1 MILNNI
7 VLRRVLLFVL
17 IISFLTPSFFASA
30 QVKNKSAAY
39 RNGVVVCAY
48 PDAAKAG
55 LNVLKKGG
63 NAVDA
68 AVAVQFALAVTHPQ
82 AGNIG
87 GGGFMVYRP
96 YKGEANTLDFREM
109 APAKAS
115 ADMYL
120 DAAGNVIPDKSLYTH
135 QASGIPGSVD
145 GMVKAHQK
153 YGKLKWALLVQPAI
167 DLALKGFKI
176 TKHLAAD
183 LNGEELTFKKLNP
196 DKHYLIKNGG
206 WKEGDVLVQ
215 PDLGRTLQMIRDKG
229 RAGFYE
235 GKVASLIVA
244 EMNAGEGLL
253 TSADL
258 RNYHSV
264 WRKPLTGNY
273 KNYKIITMPPPSSGG
288 IALLQLLEAVKKYP
302 LQRYGFNS
310 DSTVQLMVEAERRV
324 YADRSKYLGDP
335 DFYKVPVDSLL
346 NAKYISARMKD
357 FNWAAATLS
366 TAIQPGMFAGYESNQ
381 TTHYS
386 IVDKDGNAVSITTT
400 LNDTFGSKIFVNGA
414 GFLLNNE
421 MDDFSSK
428 PGVPNMYGLVGGKA
442 NSIQPGKRML
452 SSMTP
457 TIIEKKGKLFMVV
470 GTPGGAT
477 IITSVFQTVLNVLEF
492 GMDMQQAVSAKRF
505 HHQWLPDE
513 IENEPGAFNSAVK
526 NKLMQKGYK
535 LTPNGGIGRVDAIL
549 KTATGYKGG
558 ADPRGDDTTMGW

>member
-1 MILNNI
+1 MIPNRM
-7 VLRRVLLFVL
+7 VLRRVLFLILTVLF
-17 IISFLTPSFFASA
+17 IINGFTGSA
-30 QVKNKSAAY
+30 QVKSKSTAY

-55 LNVLKKGG
+55 LDVLRKGG

-96 YKGEANTLDFREM
+96 YKGKANTLDFREM

-120 DAAGNVIPDKSLYTH
+120 DAAGNVIPNKSLYTH

-153 YGKLKWALLVQPAI
+153 YGKLKWALLVQPAV

-176 TKHLAAD
+176 TRRLAAD
-183 LNGEELTFKKLNP
+183 LNGEDAAFRKLNP

-215 PDLGRTLQMIRDKG
+215 ADLGKTLKLIRDKG

-244 EMNAGEGLL
+244 EMNTGKGLL
-253 TSADL
+253 TGSDL

-273 KNYKIITMPPPSSGG
+273 KSYKIITMPPPSSGG
-288 IALLQLLEAVKKYP
+288 IALLQLLESVRKYP
-302 LQRYGFNS
+302 LRRYGFNS

-346 NAKYISARMKD
+346 NTKYIFARMKS
-357 FNWAAATLS
+357 FNWAAATPS
-366 TAIQPGMFAGYESNQ
+366 TAIQPGMFVGYESDQ

-452 SSMTP
+452 STMTP
-457 TIIEKKGKLFMVV
+457 TIVEKQGKLFMVV

-477 IITSVFQTVLNVLEF
+477 IITSVFQTILNVVEF
-492 GMDMQQAVSAKRF
+492 GMDMQHAVSAKRF

-513 IENEPGAFNSAVK
+513 VENEPGALTNAAQD
-526 NKLMQKGYK
+526 KLVQKGYK
-535 LTPNGGIGRVDAIL
+535 LTPNGAIGRVDAIL
-549 KTATGYKGG
+549 RTTTGYKGG